1 MNYKEAGVDVE
12 AGYKAVELMKEHVK
26 QTHREGVVN
35 DIGGFGGLFS
45 LAKFFYGRTDSSFRY
60 RWCRNKT

>member
-26 QTHREGVVN
+26 THIEMVWLMTLEALADCSLWQSFQWKSRFS
-35 DIGGFGGLFS
+35 IGDRRGWNQ
-45 LAKFFYGRTDSSFRY
+45 A
-60 RWCRNKT
+60 